1 MAMIQKRGSSY
12 SIRVSCGY
20 DAHGKQV
27 LRSMTWKPDPKL
39 SPKQIEKELNR
50 QAVIFEETCKQ
61 GYQGTAE
68 KFEPFCED
76 WFENYAKPNLRN
88 TTYERLLQ
96 LRKRVYKA
104 IGHMRMDKITARQI
118 QAFVNTLSRD
128 GANEK
133 TGKPLAP
140 KTIKHNL
147 SLISEVFSYA
157 VKMGAVS
164 ENPCRKVTIPKAES
178 KEKQVYTPEQI
189 KKMLCLLE
197 HEPMKYRVF
206 VHILVYSGLR
216 RGEMLG
222 LEWKDIDFENCV
234 ITVRRTSNY
243 TGKRG
248 NYTDQTKTRKSRR
261 ALKLPQHIMEL
272 LRTFRAE
279 QDAHALKCGDQ
290 WVETDRLFT
299 KWNGE
304 PMYNGQP
311 YSWLKDFCE
320 RNDLP
325 FLGIHAFRHTYASIL
340 VNQGVD
346 IVAVSFSLGHSQVST
361 TSNIYCHMLDNARA
375 KAANAISSVLD
386 TDSGFDAQISK

>member
-164 ENPCRKVTIPKAES
+164 ENP
-178 KEKQVYTPEQI
+178 
-189 KKMLCLLE
+189 
-197 HEPMKYRVF
+197 
-206 VHILVYSGLR
+206 
-216 RGEMLG
+216 
-222 LEWKDIDFENCV
+222 
-234 ITVRRTSNY
+234 
-243 TGKRG
+243 
-248 NYTDQTKTRKSRR
+248 
-261 ALKLPQHIMEL
+261 
-272 LRTFRAE
+272 
-279 QDAHALKCGDQ
+279 
-290 WVETDRLFT
+290 
-299 KWNGE
+299 
-304 PMYNGQP
+304 
-311 YSWLKDFCE
+311 
-320 RNDLP
+320 
-325 FLGIHAFRHTYASIL
+325 
-340 VNQGVD
+340 
-346 IVAVSFSLGHSQVST
+346 
-361 TSNIYCHMLDNARA
+361 
-375 KAANAISSVLD
+375 
-386 TDSGFDAQISK
+386 